1 MGWNLFGRKKAGGFE
16 RSQRAI
22 REAGGGETLPVQD
35 TRAAIEELSQV
46 VKNDPEAVEIY
57 LALGSLY
64 RSQGEIERAI
74 QIRNSLIVR
83 PGLDR
88 EFKARALFELGRDF
102 RRGGFL
108 DRAEKAFTD
117 SRSHGYDPAAIQYEM
132 ARLASE
138 RGAYEK
144 AAEAYGQLGL
154 PLPQAHYLVRL
165 AMDYFEEGNDSQA
178 HRALRHAIRAYPGSV
193 EAWLEQLVQ
202 AYKAGNERKVADI
215 LKNALVSVA
224 PELRFVL
231 LEGLLQALD
240 RAERERAVPALAE
253 DARWANACGEEAL
266 TRALLP
272 VIESQDPDVLLL
284 YYGAAFLLR
293 IGDDD
298 NAKAW
303 LEKALVLHPDFWLA
317 RLELFELSR
326 QDQTL
331 TPFFKEQL
339 SFFMDRARK
348 VHRFFCRR
356 CGLKRD
362 QLFFTCPRCRSWH
375 SIAFRTDFSQ

>member
-1 MGWNLFGRKKAGGFE
+1 MAWKLFSRKKPTGFE
-16 RSQRAI
+16 QNIKAARD
-22 REAGGGETLPVQD
+22 AGGGETLPVQD

-108 DRAEKAFTD
+108 DRAEKAFQEA
-117 SRSHGYDPAAIQYEM
+117 RSFGQDPTAIHHEM
-132 ARLASE
+132 ARLAAE
-138 RGAYEK
+138 RGDFER
-144 AAEAYGQLGL
+144 AAESYGQLDL
-154 PLPQAHYLVRL
+154 PLPQAHFLVRL
-165 AMDYFEEGNDSQA
+165 ALDSFEEGNDSQA
-178 HRALRHAIRAYPGSV
+178 HRALRHAIRAYPGAV
-193 EAWLEQLVQ
+193 EAWLEQLNR
-202 AYKAGNERKVADI
+202 AYISGNTKKLSDI
-215 LKNALVSVA
+215 LGDALSQVA

-231 LEGLLQALD
+231 LEGLIQTQKK
-240 RAERERAVPALAE
+240 AEREKESPLNDESKWAKACSDEAIAQAVI
-253 DARWANACGEEAL
+253 
-266 TRALLP
+266 P
-272 VIESQDPDVLLL
+272 VIERQDPDVLLL
-284 YYGAAFLLR
+284 YYGAAFMLR
-293 IGDDD
+293 VKDND

-303 LEKALVLHPDFWLA
+303 LEKALVLRPSFWLA
-317 RLELFELSR
+317 RLELFDLSKT
-326 QDQTL
+326 DQTL
-331 TPFFKEQL
+331 TPFFTEQL
-339 SFFMDRARK
+339 TFFMERARQ
-348 VHRFFCRR
+348 VRRFYCGR

-362 QLFFTCPRCRSWH
+362 QIFFNCPRCRSWH

>member
-1 MGWNLFGRKKAGGFE
+1 MAWNIFGRKKANDFE
-16 RSQRAI
+16 RSRKAV

-74 QIRNSLIVR
+74 QIRNSLILR

-102 RRGGFL
+102 RRAGFL
-108 DRAEKAFTD
+108 DRAEKAFLE
-117 SRSHGYDPAAIQYEM
+117 SRSHGHDATAIQYEM
-132 ARLASE
+132 ARLAAE
-138 RGAYEK
+138 RGDYEK
-144 AAEAYGQLGL
+144 AAESYGQLGL

-178 HRALRHAIRAYPGSV
+178 HRALRHAIRAYPGAV
-193 EAWLEQLVQ
+193 EAWMEQMIQ
-202 AYKAGNERKVADI
+202 AYKSGSERKLADI
-215 LKNALVSVA
+215 LRNALDNVA

-231 LEGLLQALD
+231 LEGVLQTLA
-240 RAERERAVPALAE
+240 RAERERALPAGD
-253 DARWANACGEEAL
+253 DAVWSNACADEVV
-266 TRALLP
+266 TKALLP
-272 VIESQDPDVLLL
+272 VIESQEPDVLLL

-293 IGDDD
+293 IGDEE
-298 NAKAW
+298 NAKMW
-303 LEKALVLHPDFWLA
+303 LEKALVMHPDFWLA

-326 QDQTL
+326 RDQTL

-339 SFFMDRARK
+339 SFFMNRARK
-348 VHRFFCRR
+348 INRFFCRR

-362 QLFFTCPRCRSWH
+362 QLFFNCPRCRSWH
-375 SIAFRTDFSQ
+375 SIAFRTDFTQ